1 MMQFSTK
8 AEYGLRA
15 MVNLAKNYSQN
26 PVSLAKIAKEEDIS
40 KVYLEQLIAKLK
52 AKNLVKSTKG
62 VKGGYVL
69 TKKPGQISAADI
81 IEATEGSLAPFYCV
95 ADVASRCCTKKDCLT
110 KAMWKRVQQSIR
122 QSLKSTK
129 LTDLI
134 NTNQKQIT
142 KRI

>member
-15 MVNLAKNYSQN
+15 MVNLAKNHGKF
-26 PVSLAKIAKEEDIS
+26 PISLAKIAEEEDIS

-69 TKKPGQISAADI
+69 AKKPSQISAADI

-95 ADVASRCCTKKDCLT
+95 ADNSVKCCTKRDCLT
-110 KAMWKRVQQSIR
+110 KKMWISVKDSIR
-122 QSLKSTK
+122 QSLEATK
-129 LTDLI
+129 LSDLI
-134 NTNQKQIT
+134 K
-142 KRI
+142 